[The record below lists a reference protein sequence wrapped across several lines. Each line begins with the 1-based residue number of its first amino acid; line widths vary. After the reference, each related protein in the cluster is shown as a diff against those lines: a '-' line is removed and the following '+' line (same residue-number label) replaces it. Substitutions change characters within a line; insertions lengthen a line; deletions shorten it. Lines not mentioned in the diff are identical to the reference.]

1 MISEN
6 TLRQCF
12 VCRNKASKIGPI
24 TNSPYSYV
32 KMSKKKNTIIEC
44 SNCICYV
51 HARNL
56 DLHQK
61 ECLGVKEYGAEFLL
75 TSSVNIIMPH
85 VGAVTTSQGL
95 ADAASFL
102 PPDLIGWEK
111 WNTVLMH
118 PETMAKLFISP
129 RGPCWLTNVDNNN
142 SMIDARCV
150 VVWPCHE
157 IKEMHIFFQ
166 KARIGAKYRLNI
178 VNNENIKEVSIIQ
191 LCPSTGRHFLS
202 IYAKNHFRDYVAI
215 YLSNGYL
222 RTNIP
227 ICVYYYGQEHCF
239 DIVLSETERLK
250 MLKISSDLSSLILLR
265 PKPDCIY
272 HVIDNA
278 TASTSS
284 FPLTFEQFGG
294 AENTKKEIEE
304 ILIKP
309 LNEGKEACSV
319 ILSGYT
325 GCGKTLFLRIIQ
337 EYLQDKALWLSE
349 REFED
354 FLENGAINY
363 HKKMVLL
370 VDNFDNMKQYSEK
383 LCNFMDTYTNFLFV
397 LAVRNVEA
405 IGLPLRGRFPCELE
419 LLVPSLPERMEI
431 LHLLFKMKQLKLLST
446 QELVHDIAQKS
457 HGYTGGDLKA
467 VVHRVFANYEFT
479 GDDNELF
486 RRFDVAL
493 KRIRPTGI
501 RQFVLQVPDVNWEDI
516 GGNRELKMK
525 IEQAILWPYRYPEIF
540 KRFASRPPSGILLYG
555 PPGCSKTLIARAI
568 ASQSRM
574 NFLAVKGPELF
585 SKWVGESER
594 AIRELFR
601 RARQVAPAIIFFDEI
616 DAVGANRGDRN
627 ESHVGER
634 VLTQLLTELDGLE
647 EKGDVMVLAATNR
660 PDRLDSALLRPGR
673 FNLTIHVPLPDEE
686 TRLEI
691 LRIRLSQMKVDIEL
705 DVEDIGKRTKGFS
718 GAEVVELCDQA
729 VREALLENKNA
740 NKLESRHFHQALKEI
755 IPRTPSWLLDIYKE
769 FKKGATSDVA

>member
-1 MISEN
+1 
-6 TLRQCF
+6 
-12 VCRNKASKIGPI
+12 
-24 TNSPYSYV
+24 
-32 KMSKKKNTIIEC
+32 MSKKKNTIIEC

-51 HARNL
+51 HAKNL

-61 ECLGVKEYGAEFLL
+61 ECSAIKEYNAEFLL
-75 TSSVNIIMPH
+75 TSSVNIIMPN
-85 VGAVTTSQGL
+85 VGAIVTSQSL
-95 ADAASFL
+95 PNAANFL
-102 PPDLIGWEK
+102 PPDIIGWEK
-111 WNTVLMH
+111 RNVILMH
-118 PETMAKLFISP
+118 PETMAKLQMLP
-129 RGPCWLTNVDNNN
+129 RAPCWLTVIATSGNNN
-142 SMIDARCV
+142 NANDAQCV
-150 VVWPCHE
+150 TVWPCDE
-157 IKEMHIFFQ
+157 VKEMHIFFQ
-166 KARIGAKYRLNI
+166 NARICVKYRLNI
-178 VNNENIKEVSIIQ
+178 VNTENIKKVSTIQ
-191 LCPSTGRHFLS
+191 LRPSSGRHFLP
-202 IYAKNHFRDYVAI
+202 IYAKKHFRDYMAT

-222 RTNIP
+222 GINLPVCI
-227 ICVYYYGQEHCF
+227 YYYGQEHCF
-239 DIVLSETERLK
+239 DIVLSEAE
-250 MLKISSDLSSLILLR
+250 MLKILTISSDLSTVMLLK
-265 PKPDCIY
+265 PKSGCTC
-272 HVIDNA
+272 HVVDN
-278 TASTSS
+278 TVASTSS

-294 AENTKKEIEE
+294 AENAKREIEE
-304 ILIKP
+304 VLIKP
-309 LNEGKEACSV
+309 LKAGKEACSV

-325 GCGKTLFLRIIQ
+325 GCGKTLFLHIIQ
-337 EYLQDKALWLSE
+337 ECLQDKSLWLSK

-354 FLENGAINY
+354 FLENGAANY
-363 HKKMVLL
+363 DQKMVLL
-370 VDNFDNMKQYSEK
+370 VDNFDDMKQYTEK

-397 LAVRNVEA
+397 LAVRNVET

-419 LLVPSLPERMEI
+419 LLVPSLSERMEI
-431 LHLLFKMKQLKLLST
+431 LHLLLKTKQLKLSSA
-446 QELVHDIAQKS
+446 QELIQDIAQKS

-467 VVHRVFANYEFT
+467 VLHRVFANFEFA
-479 GDDNELF
+479 GDENELF
-486 RRFDVAL
+486 QRFDIAL
-493 KRIRPTGI
+493 KRVHPTGI

-540 KRFASRPPSGILLYG
+540 KRFASKPPSGILLYG

-594 AIRELFR
+594 AVRELFR

-691 LRIRLSQMKVDIEL
+691 LRIRLNQMQVTIDL
-705 DVEDIGKRTKGFS
+705 DVEDISKRTEGFS

-729 VREALLENKNA
+729 VREALLENRDA
-740 NKLESRHFHQALKEI
+740 NRLEFRHFHQALKEI
-755 IPRTPSWLLDIYKE
+755 MPRTPNWLLNIYKE
-769 FKKGATSDVA
+769 FKSGVVPDVM

>member
-1 MISEN
+1 
-6 TLRQCF
+6 
-12 VCRNKASKIGPI
+12 
-24 TNSPYSYV
+24 
-32 KMSKKKNTIIEC
+32 MSKKKNTIIEC

-51 HARNL
+51 HAKNL

-61 ECLGVKEYGAEFLL
+61 ECSGVKEYGAEFLL

-85 VGAVTTSQGL
+85 VGAIATSQSL
-95 ADAASFL
+95 INSASFL

-118 PETMAKLFISP
+118 PETMAKLYISP
-129 RGPCWLTNVDNNN
+129 REPCWLTKIDDNNGV
-142 SMIDARCV
+142 IDAHCV
-150 VVWPCHE
+150 TVWPCNE
-157 IKEMHIFFQ
+157 VKEMHIFFQ
-166 KARIGAKYRLNI
+166 KARIGAKYRLNV
-178 VNNENIKEVSIIQ
+178 VNNENIKKVSIIQ
-191 LCPSTGRHFLS
+191 LRPSAGRHFLP
-202 IYAKNHFRDYVAI
+202 IYAKKHFRDYMAI

-222 RTNIP
+222 GTNIP
-227 ICVYYYGQEHCF
+227 VRFYYYGQEHCF
-239 DIVLSETERLK
+239 DIILSETEMLE
-250 MLKISSDLSSLILLR
+250 MLKISSDLSSVMLLK
-265 PKPDCIY
+265 PKSNCTY
-272 HVIDNA
+272 HVVDN
-278 TASTSS
+278 TMASTSS
-284 FPLTFEQFGG
+284 FPLRFEQFGG
-294 AENTKKEIEE
+294 AKNAKKEIEE
-304 ILIKP
+304 VLIKP
-309 LNEGKEACSV
+309 LKEGKEACSV

-325 GCGKTLFLRIIQ
+325 GCGKTLFLHIIQ
-337 EYLQDKALWLSE
+337 EYLQDKALWLSKK
-349 REFED
+349 EFED

-363 HKKMVLL
+363 HQKMVLL
-370 VDNFDNMKQYSEK
+370 VDNFDSMKQYSEK

-405 IGLPLRGRFPCELE
+405 VDLPLRGRFPCELE

-431 LHLLFKMKQLKLLST
+431 LHLLFKMKQLKLFSV
-446 QELVHDIAQKS
+446 QELIQDIAQKS

-467 VVHRVFANYEFT
+467 VVHRVCANFEFT
-479 GDDNELF
+479 GDNSELF
-486 RRFDVAL
+486 QRFDVAL
-493 KRIRPTGI
+493 KRVRPTGI

-540 KRFASRPPSGILLYG
+540 KRFASKPPSGILLYG

-568 ASQSRM
+568 ASQSYM

-691 LRIRLSQMKVDIEL
+691 LRIRLSQMKVNVEL
-705 DVEDIGKRTKGFS
+705 DVEDIGRKTTGFS

-729 VREALLENKNA
+729 VREALLENRNA
-740 NKLESRHFHQALKEI
+740 DKLESRHFHQALKEI
-755 IPRTPSWLLDIYKE
+755 MPRTPSWLLDIYKG
-769 FKKGATSDVA
+769 FKRGATLDVV